1 MPLSLLVKPVS
12 GRCNMRCKYCFYA
25 EETARR
31 ASGDAGVMTERTL
44 QNLIARAFRCAQDS
58 VYFAFQGG
66 EPSLAGVDFF
76 RCAVRLQQEHSAGRV
91 PYFNSLQTNGL
102 CLSDELIAFLAENRF
117 LVGVSLDGT
126 QQAHDRY
133 RLDASGR
140 PTWARVRETLER
152 LHRAGVE
159 VNILCVVTR
168 EVAREP
174 EAVFESLRPYGC
186 LQFIPCL
193 DPPDGPPG
201 EWTPDAQEF
210 GRFLTQTYRLYRR
223 ALLRGSYV
231 SVRAFDNFLNMRRG
245 LEPDSCAQCG
255 RCAPYYVVEADG
267 SVYPCDFYAL
277 DEWRLGNINET
288 GFDRLARSP
297 VASRFRAASLPVPE
311 ACRRCGCYSL
321 CRNGCRRE
329 RLPESGV
336 HRYCAAYR
344 ALLPSLL
351 REDACDPLPSRYP
364 SGAGL

>member
-31 ASGDAGVMTERTL
+31 AAGDAGVMSERTME
-44 QNLIARAFRCAQDS
+44 NLIARAFRHAQDS

-76 RCAVRLQQEHSAGRV
+76 RRAVRLQEEHSAGRI
-91 PYFNSLQTNGL
+91 PFFNSLQTNGL
-102 CLSDELIAFLAENRF
+102 CLSDELIAFLAEKRF

-152 LHRAGVE
+152 LRRAGVE

-168 EVAREP
+168 EIARDP
-174 EAVFESLRPYGC
+174 EAVFKSLQPYGY

-193 DPPDGPPG
+193 DPLDGPPG

-245 LEPDSCAQCG
+245 QEPDSCAQCG
-255 RCAPYYVVEADG
+255 RCAPYFVVEADG
-267 SVYPCDFYAL
+267 SVYPCDFYVAP
-277 DEWRLGNINET
+277 EYRLGNLLT
-288 GFDRLARSP
+288 DT
-297 VASRFRAASLPVPE
+297 PE
-311 ACRRCGCYSL
+311 ALERRLLHTDFISSSVA
-321 CRNGCRRE
+321 
-329 RLPESGV
+329 LPES
-336 HRYCAAYR
+336 CAACRYVHLCRGGCKRYR
-344 ALLPSLL
+344 DSGGRFIHCEAYRRFFDHALKPMLALL
-351 REDACDPLPSRYP
+351 DARFVEKP
-364 SGAGL
+364 